1 MNLKTMNQVW
11 LKLEKA
17 NPAGSVKDRTAFG
30 MINDALKN
38 DLIKTGSTLVEPTSG
53 NTGIGLAMIG
63 TYYSMKVILTMPESL
78 SIERR
83 KLLEL
88 YGAKLILTP
97 GKLGMNGAIEMAKEI
112 VKENGAVMLN
122 QFENPSNPKIHF
134 LTTAP
139 EILSQMNY
147 NLDAIVCGVGTG
159 GTVSGIGR
167 FTKQFSKGVK
177 IFAVEPSESPVISGG
192 KPSPHGIQGIG
203 AGFIPKNY
211 DPSVVDEVL
220 TVSTDEAKDMTIYL
234 SKKEGLFL
242 GISSG
247 AAVTAAKKA
256 IDHFNLKRIVVIAP
270 DGGEKY
276 LSIW

>member
-1 MNLKTMNQVW
+1 MNLKTMNQIW
-11 LKLEKA
+11 LKLEKT

-30 MINDALKN
+30 MISDAIEN
-38 DLIKTGSTLVEPTSG
+38 GLIHEGSIIVEPTSG

-63 TYYSMKVILTMPESL
+63 SYYDIKVILTMPENL
-78 SIERR
+78 TIERR
-83 KLLEL
+83 KLFEI
-88 YGAKLILTP
+88 YGAELFLTP
-97 GKLGMNGAIEMAKEI
+97 ANLGMNGAIEKAREIIKERHAI
-112 VKENGAVMLN
+112 MLN

-134 LTTAP
+134 LTTGP

-147 NLDAIVCGVGTG
+147 KLDAIVAGVGTG
-159 GTVSGIGR
+159 GTISGVGR
-167 FTKQFSKGVK
+167 FMKQFSKSIK
-177 IFAVEPSESPVISGG
+177 IFAVEPSESPVISEG
-192 KPSPHGIQGIG
+192 KSSSHGIQGIG

-211 DPSVVDEVL
+211 DPSIVDEIL
-220 TVSTDEAKDMTIYL
+220 TVSTEEAKDMANYL

-247 AAVTAAKKA
+247 AAVAAARKIINRRDFK
-256 IDHFNLKRIVVIAP
+256 NIVVIAP

>member
-1 MNLKTMNQVW
+1 MNQVW